1 MFEVQL
7 SAKVKLLLVVKSI
20 ENGLYEVTLVLT
32 SIAGTKLPSSFE
44 IFGCAGVTTKGLAEA
59 ANAYVPM

>member
-20 ENGLYEVTLVLT
+20 ENGLKEVTDVLT
-32 SIAGTKLPSSFE
+32 SIAGTRLPSSFT
-44 IFGCAGVTTKGLAEA
+44 IVGVAGVTTKGFAEA
-59 ANAYVPM
+59 AKT